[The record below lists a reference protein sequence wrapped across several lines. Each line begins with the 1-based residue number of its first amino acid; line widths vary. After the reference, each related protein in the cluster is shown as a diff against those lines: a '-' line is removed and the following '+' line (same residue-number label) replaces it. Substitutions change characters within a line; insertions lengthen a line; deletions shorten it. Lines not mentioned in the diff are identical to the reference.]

1 MGKRLKVTVIAP
13 DSLRPVLSRTYII
26 ARALQL
32 RYDVEVI
39 RTVTPQDNHPYP
51 IQMYDF
57 PCPYHL
63 VTNRQLPGFARTADE
78 VLERITGDVVYAI
91 KPVPTSYGLALLA
104 KQRRKLPVVLD
115 IDDWEIFMRY
125 PNSRYMVKNMAYSLP
140 RLRQPDCYAYT
151 WALDKMVG
159 LADAV
164 TVVSPFFQRLYGGV
178 ILPQGVDVESFDP
191 GRFDREALRKEWGL
205 SDFKVMTFIGDAYPH
220 KGLSEVVAAL
230 ERAADPSLRLVI
242 VGAGGNPDYVAE
254 LRANPRVIYLGARPY
269 EQVPV
274 FLSMADMVVLPQRL
288 GPYSAGQ
295 LPNKLFEALAMGKP
309 VISTRVSDIPNVLDG
324 CGLVVAPSDVAGLT
338 DAINQLTGDPAL
350 MTDLGTAAR
359 AKALQEYTWARM
371 ADILG
376 GVFARWE
383 HPDETNDTSRSEQVE
398 REYARLNTRP

>member
-1 MGKRLKVTVIAP
+1 MAKRLKVTVIAP
-13 DSLRPVLSRTYII
+13 DSMRPVLSRTYII
-26 ARALQL
+26 ARALML

-39 RTVTPQDNHPYP
+39 RTVTPVDHHPYP

-63 VTNRQLPGFARTADE
+63 VTNRPLPAFRQTARE
-78 VLERITGDVVYAI
+78 VLDTITGDVVYAI
-91 KPVPTSYGLALLA
+91 KPVPTSYGLALWA
-104 KQRRKLPVVLD
+104 KRQKGLPVVLD

-125 PNSRYMVKNMAYSLP
+125 PNSKYMVKNMAYSLP

-164 TVVSPFFQRLYGGV
+164 TVVSSFFQRRYGGAL
-178 ILPQGVDVESFDP
+178 LPQGVDVESFDP
-191 GRFDREALRKEWGL
+191 DRFDRAALRQEWGL

-230 ERAADPSLRLVI
+230 ERAADPNVRLVI
-242 VGAGGNPDYVAE
+242 VGAGGNPAYVEE
-254 LRANPRVIYLGARPY
+254 LRRNPRVIYLGAQPY
-269 EQVPV
+269 EKVPM
-274 FLSMADMVVLPQRL
+274 FLSMADLVVLPQRL

-309 VISTRVSDIPNVLDG
+309 VISTRVSDIPHVLDG
-324 CGLVVAPSDVAGLT
+324 CGLVVAPNHVDGLVGAIDTLT
-338 DAINQLTGDPAL
+338 DDDGLRQR
-350 MTDLGTAAR
+350 LGAAAR
-359 AKALQEYTWARM
+359 AKALREYTWARM

-376 GVFARWE
+376 DIFNRWE
-383 HPDETNDTSRSEQVE
+383 EPGSASADEQVI
-398 REYARLNTRP
+398 REHARLG